1 MIDLL
6 YTWVEKIKSNNAID
20 VTDLYHQDGLLLG
33 TFSNFE
39 RKGKEQILDYFNEL
53 FSLKID
59 VRIKTKHVHKTKSL
73 FTVSG
78 LYDFTVEN
86 KQIEARYSFIFL
98 KVDHTWKII
107 LHHSSLKPKKK

>member
-6 YTWVEKIKSNNAID
+6 YTWVEKIKSNNANA

-53 FSLKID
+53 FNSQID
-59 VRIKTKHVHKTKSL
+59 VKIITKHIYKTKSL

-78 LYDFTVEN
+78 LYNFTVDN
-86 KQIEARYSFIFL
+86 KQIEARFSFIFL

-107 LHHSSLKPKKK
+107 SHHSSLKPKKK

>member
-6 YTWVEKIKSNNAID
+6 YTWVEKIKSNNAIA

-39 RKGKEQILDYFNEL
+39 RKGKEQILDSFNEL
-53 FSLKID
+53 FNSQID
-59 VRIKTKHVHKTKSL
+59 VKIKTKHVYKTKSL

-78 LYDFTVEN
+78 LYDFTVDN

-107 LHHSSLKPKKK
+107 SHHSSLKPKKK